1 MTSATRVATQLLLHT
16 TDGVTSVSDS
26 ASSGKLEARTL
37 LDYPQRGQR
46 LWGGF
51 CLAADADGTT
61 IYAGGG
67 DGVRRSQDGGRTWQ
81 NTGEALKG
89 RDVRGAGGAPWTRPG
104 RLLVGTA
111 EIPPVWMEHT
121 IPAPQ
126 IAPAGA
132 QLVESLD
139 NGKSWRQVT
148 GGFPERNE
156 HILSGIAQH
165 PDDGDRWYVVTVG
178 GDLYESDD
186 GGDSWRLALS
196 ELPGILDVCLRPGG

>member
-1 MTSATRVATQLLLHT
+1 MV
-16 TDGVTSVSDS
+16 VTSVSDS

-89 RDVRGAGGAPWTRPG
+89 RDVRGLEAHPG
-104 RLLVGTA
+104 RGPAAYWWGRRRFRRCGWSTRFRRLRSR
-111 EIPPVWMEHT
+111 PP
-121 IPAPQ
+121 
-126 IAPAGA
+126 GA